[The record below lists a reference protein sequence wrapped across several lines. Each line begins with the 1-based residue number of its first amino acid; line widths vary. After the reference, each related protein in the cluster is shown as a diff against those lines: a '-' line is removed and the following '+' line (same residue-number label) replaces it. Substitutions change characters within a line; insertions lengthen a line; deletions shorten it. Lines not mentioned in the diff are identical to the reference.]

1 MLIFDKVISKLKLN
15 AFDLKML
22 EKVIQFELE
31 KQ

>member
-1 MLIFDKVISKLKLN
+1 MIFDTVISKLKLN